1 MPDNLPR
8 RTDDGDSATPLSTT
22 PLSAEAAA
30 QFSALQSENAKL
42 RAKLVA
48 MQQLALAPRQET
60 SILVERRWLGRAI
73 QVMILLVGVALGAL
87 YVRVSND
94 DIARGMRDGYRDAS
108 SEASRGTPL
117 P

>member
-1 MPDNLPR
+1 MTTPDNLPR
-8 RTDDGDSATPLSTT
+8 PTDSGDSVAPQPVDAAT
-22 PLSAEAAA
+22 
-30 QFSALQSENAKL
+30 QFSALQTENAKL
-42 RAKLVA
+42 RAQLVA

-94 DIARGMRDGYRDAS
+94 DVARGVRDGWRESA
-108 SEASRGTPL
+108 RP
-117 P
+117 